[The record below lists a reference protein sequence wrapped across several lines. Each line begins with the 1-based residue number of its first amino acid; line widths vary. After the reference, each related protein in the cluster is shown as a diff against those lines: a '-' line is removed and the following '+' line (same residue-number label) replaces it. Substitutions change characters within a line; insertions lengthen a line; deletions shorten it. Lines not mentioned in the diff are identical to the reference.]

1 MLNLWIQ
8 RDDCM
13 SKGNEDSIS
22 KIYLHSHNHH
32 NTIHNS
38 QDVETSQGPTN
49 AWTDK
54 EVMTYGLLLLT
65 VACVRLFV
73 TPWTAAH
80 QASLSFTISQSLL
93 KFMSIELVMPSNRLI
108 LCRPL
113 LLLPSIFP
121 SIRYAHTYKE
131 TLFSHENEGN
141 PATCDNTDR
150 PWGQYAK

>member
-38 QDVETSQGPTN
+38 QDVETSQGPMN

-54 EVMTYGLLLLT
+54 EVMIIWT
-65 VACVRLFV
+65 VVAYSRLCPTLCDPMDCS
-73 TPWTAAH
+73 TPGFPVLHHLPKFAQIHVHWVGDAIQPPH
-80 QASLSFTISQSLL
+80 PLSS
-93 KFMSIELVMPSNRLI
+93 PS
-108 LCRPL
+108 
-113 LLLPSIFP
+113 PSISP

-131 TLFSHENEGN
+131 TLFNHENEGN
-141 PATCDNTDR
+141 PVTCDNMDG